1 MLMKLCRVNIPL
13 APFIRGRAALG
24 IPLPSHPEHC
34 EGSEYTN
41 KAIVI
46 QTTEGRK
53 NLEGIKLNPP
63 S

>member
-1 MLMKLCRVNIPL
+1 MKLCRVNIPL

-24 IPLPSHPEHC
+24 IPLSCYPV
-34 EGSEYTN
+34 
-41 KAIVI
+41 VI

-53 NLEGIKLNPP
+53 DLEGIKLNPP